1 MNTTNN
7 QTIFYHIF
15 DLTPGVYEIHST
27 GKEDEIQGIIQVSNT
42 GKVYDFETKTL
53 IDYNTLL
60 NISQWEDDTYEKGF
74 YKKLN

>member
-1 MNTTNN
+1 MSTTNN

-15 DLTPGVYEIHST
+15 DLTPGIYEIHST
-27 GKEDEIQGIIQVSNT
+27 GKKDEIQGVIQVSDT
-42 GKVYDFETKTL
+42 GKVYDYETKTL

-60 NISQWEDDTYEKGF
+60 NISQWEDDTYEKCF

>member
-1 MNTTNN
+1 MSTTNN

-15 DLTPGVYEIHST
+15 DLTSGIYEIHST
-27 GKEDEIQGIIQVSNT
+27 GKEDETQGIIQVSDT
-42 GKVYDFETKTL
+42 GKVYDYETKTL

-60 NISQWEDDTYEKGF
+60 NIYQWEDDTYEKCF

>member
-1 MNTTNN
+1 MNATNN

-15 DLTPGVYEIHST
+15 ELTPGIYEIHST
-27 GKEDEIQGIIQVSNT
+27 GKEDENQGIIQVSNT
-42 GKVYDFETKTL
+42 GKVYDYETKTL

-60 NISQWEDDTYEKGF
+60 NISQWEDDTYEKCF

>member
-1 MNTTNN
+1 MNITNN

-15 DLTPGVYEIHST
+15 DLTPWIYEIHST
-27 GKEDEIQGIIQVSNT
+27 GKQDEIQGMLQVSDT
-42 GKVYDFETKTL
+42 GKVYDYETKTL

-60 NISQWEDDTYEKGF
+60 NISQWEDDTYEKCF

>member
-1 MNTTNN
+1 MRTTNN

-15 DLTPGVYEIHST
+15 DLTTGIYEIHST

>member
-1 MNTTNN
+1 MRTTNN

-15 DLTPGVYEIHST
+15 DLIPGIYEIHST
-27 GKEDEIQGIIQVSNT
+27 GKEDENQGIIQVSNT
-42 GKVYDFETKTL
+42 GKVYDYETKTL

>member
-1 MNTTNN
+1 MVTTNN

-15 DLTPGVYEIHST
+15 DLTTGIYEIHST
-27 GKEDEIQGIIQVSNT
+27 GKEDKTQGIIQVSDT
-42 GKVYDFETKTL
+42 GKVYDYETKTL

-60 NISQWEDDTYEKGF
+60 NISQWEDDTYEKCF